1 MNTYSG
7 NTAINGGRLLVN
19 GSIGSGATTVSN
31 GGALGGNGTLG
42 GAITVQS
49 GGTLSPGTGTGILTA
64 SNNVTFQAGST
75 NVMEISKTPLTND
88 QLRVTGALTFGGT
101 LVVSNLAGTIA
112 VGDKFKLFQA
122 GSINGSFSVYRLPT
136 LTANLAWNTNSLS
149 TGILSVVQTS
159 PTNLVWQ
166 INSTNLNL
174 SWPAGYIGWRLQV
187 QTNALNAGLSTNWFD
202 VSSASQTNNVTLPI
216 DGTKGS
222 VFYRLV
228 FP

>member
-1 MNTYSG
+1 
-7 NTAINGGRLLVN
+7 
-19 GSIGSGATTVSN
+19 
-31 GGALGGNGTLG
+31 
-42 GAITVQS
+42 
-49 GGTLSPGTGTGILTA
+49 
-64 SNNVTFQAGST
+64 
-75 NVMEISKTPLTND
+75 
-88 QLRVTGALTFGGT
+88 VTGALTFGGT

-122 GSINGSFSVYRLPT
+122 GSINSSFSSYRLPT
-136 LTANLAWNTNSLS
+136 LTANLAWNTNNLS

-174 SWPAGYIGWRLQV
+174 SWPAGYIGWRLQA

-202 VSSASQTNNVTLPI
+202 VSSASQTNSVTLPI